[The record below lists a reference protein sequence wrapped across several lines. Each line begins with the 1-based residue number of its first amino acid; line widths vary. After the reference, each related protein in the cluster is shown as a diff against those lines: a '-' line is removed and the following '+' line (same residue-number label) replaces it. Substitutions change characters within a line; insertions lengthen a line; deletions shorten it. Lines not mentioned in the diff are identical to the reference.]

1 MNQADVISTMNPS
14 SPLDRFSSVTV
25 KAYGVPAEAS
35 MLATTLKTLT
45 RILYGP
51 YKSTGENEDF
61 VYPGL

>member
-1 MNQADVISTMNPS
+1 MKQADVISIMNPS
-14 SPLDRFSSVTV
+14 RPLDQFSSVTV
-25 KAYGVPAEAS
+25 KQHEVTAEPS
-35 MLATTLKTLT
+35 MLAITLKTLT